1 MALLLS
7 LLLLIF
13 LHCGAKAD
21 GSPSLVET
29 VLLVT
34 ATNETKGVEIRLFTN
49 GGFEQKDIVGRYLS
63 PECGDRLRRCSELTV
78 VSTADTANEQQIFV
92 VVIPFFKGLGLV
104 RFSPGCLSESETHV
118 IDLAEKYN
126 CSPAEIQLI
135 LDDYYIVCSNSKP
148 SFTKLL
154 KLKLN
159 TTHLAQSVIPE
170 LDYLRV
176 SPAANKTNF
185 VYVHLPDHAG
195 DAIYFAN
202 GHKIHYFRPTE
213 FVRGQVD
220 AELEEE
226 DCFATAIAYVGDW
239 QLIVYCNNH
248 HAVYVDIDQE
258 ATSPP
263 VDYSKDGRPYVCP
276 NPDVYLGVYSDK
288 GYVQYGFFST
298 NTAQNL
304 EVPMSD
310 YHNGVCLGSTNT
322 TLFAFTDRE
331 RGTQFLNA
339 SSGSVISLSDSTCI
353 NYPCRPL
360 LVLGGHYLALRE
372 KRAGDWHISLFDS
385 HKNFSRVLEVGHSE
399 ADLMSVVEGV
409 KVFTKYVSKVEPEVT
424 IQERKPEGKSGID
437 KHIGVPLGVVG
448 VFAIVC
454 IAIILL
460 LLWKRRRPKPRNDGT
475 VEPIQEERKFE
486 RGVEELQGQPTSPEG
501 TPSGTQ
507 EVHSGGEVREDDHLQ
522 NPLLPLTNERANK
535 EIKKQEQLRS

>member
-1 MALLLS
+1 MTIVIITRTHVCAVAL
-7 LLLLIF
+7 
-13 LHCGAKAD
+13 A

-385 HKNFSRVLEVGHSE
+385 HKNFSRVLEVGHSQ

-409 KVFTKYVSKVEPEVT
+409 RGLKQTGSSEKPPAQDEPMSP
-424 IQERKPEGKSGID
+424 QPKSGNISVAGL
-437 KHIGVPLGVVG
+437 IGGLVCAAAVVSITI
-448 VFAIVC
+448 VLVAFALRKSRKERSGEFNPIEEKGCAKLCLIHVC
-454 IAIILL
+454 NASL
-460 LLWKRRRPKPRNDGT
+460 
-475 VEPIQEERKFE
+475 
-486 RGVEELQGQPTSPEG
+486 
-501 TPSGTQ
+501 SGTEPPQ
-507 EVHSGGEVREDDHLQ
+507 AQPPTPESTSMLV
-522 NPLLPLTNERANK
+522 
-535 EIKKQEQLRS
+535 QLVDLSV